1 VEKKNNCEL
10 KLSHQGQIV
19 MNEIKKQIVQILRDV
34 RPEIQIDIDKDTELF
49 GVLDSL
55 DIIMLVDE
63 IEKQMNVT
71 IEAEQI
77 IPENFASLHVLEAF
91 IRSRAK

>member
-1 VEKKNNCEL
+1 M
-10 KLSHQGQIV
+10 S
-19 MNEIKKQIVQILRDV
+19 EIKKQIEQIVLGV
-34 RPEIQIDIDKDTELF
+34 RPEIQIEVDKDTELF

-71 IEAEQI
+71 IEADQI

-91 IRSRAK
+91 IQSRAK

>member
-1 VEKKNNCEL
+1 MEE
-10 KLSHQGQIV
+10 
-19 MNEIKKQIVQILRDV
+19 MRRRIKIIIESI
-34 RPEIQIDIDKDTELF
+34 RPEIEIEIDRDTELF

-77 IPENFASLHVLEAF
+77 LPENFASLHTLESF
-91 IRSRAK
+91 VKSCLR